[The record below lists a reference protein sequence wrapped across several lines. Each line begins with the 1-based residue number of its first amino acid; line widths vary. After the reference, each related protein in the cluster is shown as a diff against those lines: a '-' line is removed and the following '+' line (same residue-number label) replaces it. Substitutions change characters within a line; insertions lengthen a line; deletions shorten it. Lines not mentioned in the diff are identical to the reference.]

1 MLGYNDKRNFF
12 RMMINSGCEIVVNDE
27 QSSRTLAAVC
37 KDISATGMS
46 FEVEDESVEIGT
58 MVDVFIESTNSQ
70 IPSLSAKAR
79 VVRSECGADNSCIIG
94 VEITEMN

>member
-12 RMMINSGCEIVVNDE
+12 RMMINSGCQIVVHDHE
-27 QSSRTLAAVC
+27 SSRTLAAIC

-70 IPSLSAKAR
+70 IPSLSAKAK
-79 VVRSECGADNSCIIG
+79 VVRSERGADKSCTIG

>member
-12 RMMINSGCEIVVNDE
+12 RMMVNSACEIVVNDDE
-27 QSSRTLAAVC
+27 SSRTLPAVC

-46 FEVEDESVEIGT
+46 FEVDEHSVEIGT
-58 MVDVFIESTNSQ
+58 MVDVYIESTNSQ

-79 VVRSECGADNSCIIG
+79 VVRSECSEDKTCVIG